1 MRTGIATVC
10 LAGTLREKM
19 QACAIAGFDG
29 IEIFEQDLVTS
40 PLRPEDV
47 RKLAADLGLSLDL
60 YQPFRDFDSV
70 GEDLLTANLRRAD
83 AKFRL
88 MSRLGMDTM
97 LLCSNVGTATV
108 DDDELR
114 AAQLSRLAELAGE
127 HGVRVA
133 YEALAWGKY
142 VNDYEHAHRLVEMVD
157 HPNLGTCLDSFHIL
171 SRDWDTA
178 PIEAFKAEKIFFV
191 QVADA
196 PKLSMDVLSWSR
208 HYRVFPGEGQFELAK
223 FMGHVVRAGYTGPV
237 SLEVFNDVFRQSDVE
252 RTAVDAMRSL
262 IWLEEQSATWLEA
275 NPATTEDQ
283 VTGGATGQTPGA
295 ARRRYPMELATL
307 PRVAEPAGFNFAEV
321 RAGDTTGLEA
331 LLGQLGFAF
340 NGRHRTKNVQLW
352 TMGHAR
358 VIINEE
364 PSAVGTAVNAAS
376 AAAISAGQPASAAAI
391 SAGQPASAADISALG
406 FDVDSPVIAAAR
418 AQQLKAPAVPRK
430 SQANE
435 EIFQGFAAPDSTEIF
450 LCQGNPDGTAA
461 WTREFGEIPEVP
473 AAGPACG
480 SAVIDHVNLAQPWQ
494 HFDEA
499 VLFYT
504 SALALE
510 PQPYAEVASPTG
522 LVRSQVMLTQD
533 RGVRLV
539 LNLAPL
545 LQQEAA
551 AGTSGTAA
559 SGIGQRRTYQE
570 HVAFAV
576 DDLVATAR
584 AARDRGLDFLQIP
597 ANYYEDLDA
606 RFALDAEFLATL
618 RELNLL
624 YDRDADGEFLHFY
637 TATVGS
643 VFFEMVERR
652 GAYDGYGAPNAP
664 VRHAVQYDHLH
675 QLTRSS

>member
-10 LAGTLREKM
+10 LSGTLKEKM

-40 PLRPEDV
+40 SLSPEDI
-47 RKLAADLGLSLDL
+47 RKTAADLGLTLDL

-70 GEDLLTANLRRAD
+70 PEDLLAANLRRAG
-83 AKFRL
+83 AKFKL
-88 MSRLGMDTM
+88 MSRLGMDTI
-97 LLCSNVGTATV
+97 LVCSNVGTATI
-108 DDDELR
+108 DDDSLR
-114 AAQLSRLAELAGE
+114 AEQLARLAGLAAD
-127 HGVRVA
+127 HGVKVA

-142 VNDYEHAHRLVEMVD
+142 VNDYEHAHRLVETVD

-178 PIEAFKAEKIFFV
+178 PIEAFSADKIFFV

-262 IWLEEQSATWLEA
+262 IWLEEQSAKWLDA
-275 NPATTEDQ
+275 NEK
-283 VTGGATGQTPGA
+283 A
-295 ARRRYPMELATL
+295 AGRRRYPMELATL
-307 PRVAEPAGFNFAEV
+307 PQVAEPAGFNFAEV
-321 RAGDTTGLEA
+321 KGADTAGLEKV
-331 LLGQLGFAF
+331 LGQLGFEF
-340 NGRHRTKNVQLW
+340 NGRHRTKDVQLW
-352 TMGHAR
+352 SMGHAR
-358 VIINEE
+358 VIINE
-364 PSAVGTAVNAAS
+364 AS
-376 AAAISAGQPASAAAI
+376 AGAGDSSPAIA
-391 SAGQPASAADISALG
+391 ALG

-430 SQANE
+430 SQADE
-435 EIFQGFAAPDSTEIF
+435 EVFQGFAAPDSTEIF
-450 LCQGNPDGTAA
+450 LCQGSPDGTAA
-461 WTREFGEIPEVP
+461 WTREFGEGLEFPG
-473 AAGPACG
+473 AGG
-480 SAVIDHVNLAQPWQ
+480 RNAVIDHVNLAQPWQ

-510 PQPYAEVASPTG
+510 PQPFAEVPSPSG
-522 LVRSQVMLTQD
+522 LVRSQVMLTAD
-533 RGVRLV
+533 RAVRLV
-539 LNLAPL
+539 LNLAPVI
-545 LQQEAA
+545 QQDGAD
-551 AGTSGTAA
+551 SGTAH
-559 SGIGQRRTYQE
+559 RKTYQE
-570 HVAFAV
+570 HIAFAV
-576 DDLVATAR
+576 DDLVEAAR

-606 RFALDAEFLATL
+606 RFDLDPAFLATL

-652 GAYDGYGAPNAP
+652 GGYDGYGAPNAP

-675 QLTRSS
+675 RLGRTS

>member
-10 LAGTLREKM
+10 LSGTLKEKM

-40 PLRPEDV
+40 SLSPEDV
-47 RKLAADLGLSLDL
+47 RKMAADLGLTLDL

-70 GEDLLTANLRRAD
+70 TEDLLAANLRRAE

-88 MSRLGMDTM
+88 MSRLGMDTI
-97 LLCSNVGTATV
+97 LVCTNVATATI
-108 DDDELR
+108 DDDDLR
-114 AAQLSRLAELAGE
+114 AAQLAALADLAGE
-127 HGVRVA
+127 HGVKVA

-142 VNDYEHAHRLVEMVD
+142 VNDYEHAHRLVEKVD
-157 HPNLGTCLDSFHIL
+157 HPHLGTCLDSFHIL
-171 SRDWDTA
+171 SRDWDTT
-178 PIEAFKAEKIFFV
+178 PIEDINADKIFFV

-262 IWLEEQSATWLEA
+262 IWLEEQSAKWLETNA
-275 NPATTEDQ
+275 PASF
-283 VTGGATGQTPGA
+283 GGAGGTLAGGPTAP

-307 PRVAEPAGFNFAEV
+307 PQVAEPAGFNFAEV
-321 RAGDTTGLEA
+321 KAADTGVLETV
-331 LLGQLGFAF
+331 LGQLGFEF
-340 NGRHRTKNVQLW
+340 NGRHRTKDVQLW

-358 VIINEE
+358 VIINEQAPEAAE
-364 PSAVGTAVNAAS
+364 P
-376 AAAISAGQPASAAAI
+376 AIA
-391 SAGQPASAADISALG
+391 ALG
-406 FDVDSPVIAAAR
+406 FDVDSPVIASAR
-418 AQQLKAPAVPRK
+418 AQQLKAPVVPRK

-435 EIFQGFAAPDSTEIF
+435 EVFQGFAAPDSTEIF
-450 LCQGNPDGTAA
+450 LCQGSPDGTAA
-461 WTREFGEIPEVP
+461 WTREFGEGLEVP
-473 AAGPACG
+473 SGART
-480 SAVIDHVNLAQPWQ
+480 AVIDHVNLAQPWQ

-510 PQPYAEVASPTG
+510 PQPYAEVASPSG
-522 LVRSQVMLTQD
+522 LVRSQVMQTSD
-533 RGVRLV
+533 RDVRLV
-539 LNLAPL
+539 LNLAPVI
-545 LQQEAA
+545 QQEGADP
-551 AGTSGTAA
+551 GTAP
-559 SGIGQRRTYQE
+559 RKTYQE
-570 HVAFAV
+570 HIAFAV

-584 AARDRGLDFLQIP
+584 GARDRGLAFLQIP
-597 ANYYEDLDA
+597 ENYYEDLDA
-606 RFALDAEFLATL
+606 RFDLDPGFLDTL
-618 RELNLL
+618 RDLNLL

-652 GAYDGYGAPNAP
+652 GNYDGYGAPNAP

-675 QLTRSS
+675 DLTQTNH

>member
-10 LAGTLREKM
+10 LSGTLKEKM

-40 PLRPEDV
+40 PLSPEDV
-47 RKLAADLGLSLDL
+47 RKMAADLGLTLDL

-70 GEDLLTANLRRAD
+70 PEDLLAANLRRAE

-88 MSRLGMDTM
+88 MSQLGMDTI
-97 LLCSNVGTATV
+97 LVCTNVATATI
-108 DDDELR
+108 DDDDLR
-114 AAQLSRLAELAGE
+114 ASQLAALAKLAGE
-127 HGVRVA
+127 HGIRVA

-142 VNDYEHAHRLVEMVD
+142 VNDYEHAHRLVQMVD

-178 PIEAFKAEKIFFV
+178 PIEDISAEKIFFV

-208 HYRVFPGEGQFELAK
+208 HYRVFPGEGQFELPK

-262 IWLEEQSATWLEA
+262 IWLEEQSAKWLDA
-275 NPATTEDQ
+275 NASAPGTA
-283 VTGGATGQTPGA
+283 GAMGTQGT

-307 PRVAEPAGFNFAEV
+307 PQVAEPAGFNFAEV
-321 RAGDTTGLEA
+321 KAADTGVLETV
-331 LLGQLGFAF
+331 LGQLGFEF
-340 NGRHRTKNVQLW
+340 NGRHRTKDVQLW

-358 VIINEE
+358 VIINEQAPEAAE
-364 PSAVGTAVNAAS
+364 P
-376 AAAISAGQPASAAAI
+376 AIA
-391 SAGQPASAADISALG
+391 ALG
-406 FDVDSPVIAAAR
+406 FDVDSPVIASAR
-418 AQQLKAPAVPRK
+418 AQQLKAPVVPRK

-435 EIFQGFAAPDSTEIF
+435 EVFQGFAAPDSTEIF

-461 WTREFGEIPEVP
+461 WTAEFGEGLEVP
-473 AAGPACG
+473 SGART
-480 SAVIDHVNLAQPWQ
+480 AVIDHVNLAQPWQ

-510 PQPYAEVASPTG
+510 PLPYAEVASPSG
-522 LVRSQVMLTQD
+522 LVRSQVMQTAD
-533 RGVRLV
+533 RDVRLV

-545 LQQEAA
+545 IQQEGARK
-551 AGTSGTAA
+551 S
-559 SGIGQRRTYQE
+559 YQE
-570 HVAFAV
+570 HIAFAV

-584 AARDRGLDFLQIP
+584 AARDRGLAFLQIP
-597 ANYYEDLDA
+597 ENYYEDLAA
-606 RFALDAEFLATL
+606 RFDLDPGFLATL

-652 GAYDGYGAPNAP
+652 GHYDGYGAPNAP

-675 QLTRSS
+675 QLTPSNR

>member
-10 LAGTLREKM
+10 LSGTLKEKM

-40 PLRPEDV
+40 SLSPEEV
-47 RKLAADLGLSLDL
+47 RLMAADLGLTLDL

-70 GEDLLTANLRRAD
+70 SEELLAANLRRAE

-88 MSRLGMDTM
+88 MARLGMDTI
-97 LLCSNVGTATV
+97 LVCSNVATASV
-108 DDDELR
+108 DDDGLR
-114 AAQLSRLAELAGE
+114 AAQLSRLASLAGE
-127 HGVRVA
+127 HGVKVA
-133 YEALAWGKY
+133 YEALAWGRY
-142 VNDYEHAHRLVEMVD
+142 VNDYEHAHRLVELVD

-178 PIEAFKAEKIFFV
+178 PIERFNPDKIFFV

-223 FMGHVVRAGYTGPV
+223 FMGHVVRAGYSGPV

-262 IWLEEQSATWLEA
+262 IWLEEQSAKWLDA
-275 NPATTEDQ
+275 NPSAAERP
-283 VTGGATGQTPGA
+283 GGAGGTG
-295 ARRRYPMELATL
+295 RRRHPMELATL

-321 RAGDTTGLEA
+321 RAADTGALET
-331 LLGQLGFAF
+331 LLAQLGFGF

-352 TMGHAR
+352 SMGHAR

-364 PSAVGTAVNAAS
+364 AP
-376 AAAISAGQPASAAAI
+376 AAAETSIAAV
-391 SAGQPASAADISALG
+391 G
-406 FDVDSPVIAAAR
+406 FDVDAPVIAAAR

-430 SQANE
+430 NQANE
-435 EIFQGFAAPDSTEIF
+435 EVFQGFAAPDATEIF

-461 WTREFGEIPEVP
+461 WVNEFGPP
-473 AAGPACG
+473 GTPDSSLATGGAAGPNAG
-480 SAVIDHVNLAQPWQ
+480 APAVIDHVNLAQPWQ

-510 PQPYAEVASPTG
+510 PQPYAEVASPSG
-522 LVRSQVMLTQD
+522 LVRSQVMTTRD

-545 LQQEAA
+545 LMQEAGTETPGGPPL
-551 AGTSGTAA
+551 AGSP
-559 SGIGQRRTYQE
+559 RRTYQE
-570 HVAFAV
+570 HIAFAV
-576 DDLVATAR
+576 GDLVSTAR
-584 AARDRGLDFLQIP
+584 DARARGLEFLRIP

-606 RFALDAEFLATL
+606 RFDLDPAFLATL

-643 VFFEMVERR
+643 VFFEVVERR

-675 QLTRSS
+675 QLKLTA

>member
-10 LAGTLREKM
+10 LSGTLKEKM

-40 PLRPEDV
+40 PLTPEDV
-47 RKLAADLGLSLDL
+47 RNMAADLGLTLDL

-70 GEDLLTANLRRAD
+70 SEDLLEANLRRAE

-88 MSRLGMDTM
+88 MARLGMDTI
-97 LLCSNVGTATV
+97 LVCSNVATASIDS
-108 DDDELR
+108 DDLR
-114 AAQLSRLAELAGE
+114 VEQLGRLAALAGD
-127 HGVRVA
+127 HGVKVA

-142 VNDYEHAHRLVEMVD
+142 VSDYEHAHRLVDAVD

-171 SRDWDTA
+171 SRNWDTA
-178 PIEAFKAEKIFFV
+178 PIEALSPEKIFFV

-237 SLEVFNDVFRQSDVE
+237 SLEIFNDVFRQSDVE
-252 RTAVDAMRSL
+252 RTAVDGMRSL
-262 IWLEEQSATWLEA
+262 IWLEEQSAKWLEA
-275 NPATTEDQ
+275 TVPALS
-283 VTGGATGQTPGA
+283 AAGA
-295 ARRRYPMELATL
+295 AGAPGTQVPGRRRYPMELATL
-307 PRVAEPAGFNFAEV
+307 PQVAEPAGYNFAEV
-321 RAGDTTGLEA
+321 KAADTKGLETV
-331 LLGQLGFAF
+331 LGQLGFDF
-340 NGRHRTKNVQLW
+340 NGRHRTKAVQLW

-358 VIINEE
+358 VIVNEAA
-364 PSAVGTAVNAAS
+364 PVSADSRADTS
-376 AAAISAGQPASAAAI
+376 PAIAPAI
-391 SAGQPASAADISALG
+391 GALG
-406 FDVDSPVIAAAR
+406 FDVDSPVIASAR
-418 AQQLKAPAVPRK
+418 AQQLKAPVVPRK

-435 EIFQGFAAPDSTEIF
+435 EVFQGFAAPDSTEIF

-461 WTREFGEIPEVP
+461 WTSEFGEGLEAP
-473 AAGPACG
+473 AAGAT
-480 SAVIDHVNLAQPWQ
+480 AVIDHVNLAQPWQ

-510 PQPYAEVASPTG
+510 PQPFAEVPSPTG
-522 LVRSQVMLTQD
+522 LVRSQVMATGD
-533 RGVRLV
+533 RAVRLV

-545 LQQEAA
+545 IQQDGAS
-551 AGTSGTAA
+551 GPDPSGTGA
-559 SGIGQRRTYQE
+559 RKTYQE
-570 HVAFAV
+570 HIAFAV
-576 DDLVATAR
+576 GDLVSTAR
-584 AARDRGLDFLQIP
+584 ECKARGLEFLQIP

-606 RFALDAEFLATL
+606 RFGLEPDFLATL
-618 RELNLL
+618 QELNLL

-652 GAYDGYGAPNAP
+652 GTYDGYGAPNAP
-664 VRHAVQYDHLH
+664 VRHAVQYDLLH
-675 QLTRSS
+675 RLNPVPAK

>member
-10 LAGTLREKM
+10 LSGTLREKM
-19 QACAIAGFDG
+19 RACAAAGFHG

-40 PLRPEDV
+40 PLSPEDV
-47 RKLAADLGLSLDL
+47 RKMAADLGLSLDL

-70 GEDLLTANLRRAD
+70 PADLLAANLRRAD

-88 MSRLGMDTM
+88 MSRLGMDTI
-97 LLCSNVGTATV
+97 LVCSNVATASI
-108 DDDELR
+108 DDDGLR
-114 AAQLSRLAELAGE
+114 AEQLAALAALAQD
-127 HGVRVA
+127 HGVKVA

-142 VNDYEHAHRLVEMVD
+142 VNDYEHAHRLVAAVD
-157 HPNLGTCLDSFHIL
+157 HPSLGTCLDSFHIL

-178 PIEAFKAEKIFFV
+178 PIEAFAPEKIFFV

-223 FMGHVVRAGYTGPV
+223 FLGHVVRAGYTGPV

-262 IWLEEQSATWLEA
+262 IWLEEQGAKWLDA
-275 NPATTEDQ
+275 NPAAE
-283 VTGGATGQTPGA
+283 TGTAGAGTAATG
-295 ARRRYPMELATL
+295 RRGYPMELATL
-307 PRVAEPAGFNFAEV
+307 PQVAEPAGFNFAEV
-321 RAGDTTGLEA
+321 GAVDTGGVET

-358 VIINEE
+358 VIINED
-364 PSAVGTAVNAAS
+364 SAQEFRDSGAATA
-376 AAAISAGQPASAAAI
+376 PA
-391 SAGQPASAADISALG
+391 ISALG

-435 EIFQGFAAPDSTEIF
+435 EIFQCFAAPDSTEIF
-450 LCQGNPDGTAA
+450 LCQGSPDGTAV
-461 WTREFGEIPEVP
+461 WTREFGEGLDAPP
-473 AAGPACG
+473 AGRAGAQG
-480 SAVIDHVNLAQPWQ
+480 AVIDHVNLAQPWQ

-522 LVRSQVMLTQD
+522 LVRSQVMATRD

-545 LQQEAA
+545 V
-551 AGTSGTAA
+551 
-559 SGIGQRRTYQE
+559 QRDGAE
-570 HVAFAV
+570 HIAFAV

-584 AARDRGLDFLQIP
+584 AAKARGLDFLQIP
-597 ANYYEDLDA
+597 DNYYEDLDA
-606 RFALDAEFLATL
+606 RFGLDQAFLATL

-675 QLTRSS
+675 QLTATP

>member
-10 LAGTLREKM
+10 LSGTLKEKM
-19 QACAIAGFDG
+19 QACAVAGFDG

-40 PLRPEDV
+40 SLSPEEI
-47 RKLAADLGLSLDL
+47 RKMAADLGLTLDL

-70 GEDLLTANLRRAD
+70 PEDLLAANLRRAE
-83 AKFRL
+83 AKFKL
-88 MSRLGMDTM
+88 MSRLGMDTI
-97 LLCSNVGTATV
+97 LVCSNVGTATI
-108 DDDELR
+108 DDDSLR
-114 AAQLSRLAELAGE
+114 TEQLGRLAALAGN
-127 HGVRVA
+127 HGVKVA

-142 VNDYEHAHRLVEMVD
+142 VNDYQHAHRLVEAVD

-178 PIEAFKAEKIFFV
+178 PIEGFNADKIFFV

-237 SLEVFNDVFRQSDVE
+237 SLEVFNDVFRQSDVD

-262 IWLEEQSATWLEA
+262 IWLEEQSAKWLDA
-275 NPATTEDQ
+275 N
-283 VTGGATGQTPGA
+283 GQAPG
-295 ARRRYPMELATL
+295 RRRYPMELATL
-307 PRVAEPAGFNFAEV
+307 PQVAEPAGFNFAEV
-321 RAGDTTGLEA
+321 KAADTAGLEKV
-331 LLGQLGFAF
+331 LGQLGFEF
-340 NGRHRTKNVQLW
+340 NGRHRTKDVQLW
-352 TMGHAR
+352 SMGHAR
-358 VIINEE
+358 VIINEA
-364 PSAVGTAVNAAS
+364 SVDTADS
-376 AAAISAGQPASAAAI
+376 SPAIA
-391 SAGQPASAADISALG
+391 ALG

-435 EIFQGFAAPDSTEIF
+435 EVFQGFAAPDSTEIF
-450 LCQGNPDGTAA
+450 LCQGSPDGTAA
-461 WTREFGEIPEVP
+461 WTSEFGEGLEVP
-473 AAGPACG
+473 APGG
-480 SAVIDHVNLAQPWQ
+480 RSAVIDHVNLAQPWQ

-510 PQPYAEVASPTG
+510 PQPFAEVPSPSG
-522 LVRSQVMLTQD
+522 LVRSQVMLTAD
-533 RGVRLV
+533 RAVRLV
-539 LNLAPL
+539 LNLAPVI
-545 LQQEAA
+545 QQDGAE
-551 AGTSGTAA
+551 AGTAH
-559 SGIGQRRTYQE
+559 RKTYQE
-570 HVAFAV
+570 HIAFAV
-576 DDLVATAR
+576 DDLVETAR
-584 AARDRGLDFLQIP
+584 AARGRGLDFLRIP

-606 RFALDAEFLATL
+606 RFDLEPAFLATL
-618 RELNLL
+618 REFNLL

-652 GAYDGYGAPNAP
+652 GGYDGYGAPNAP

-675 QLTRSS
+675 QLSRST

>member
-10 LAGTLREKM
+10 LSGTLKEKM

-40 PLRPEDV
+40 PLTPEDV
-47 RKLAADLGLSLDL
+47 RKMAADLGLTLDL

-70 GEDLLTANLRRAD
+70 SEDLLAANLRRAE

-88 MSRLGMDTM
+88 MARLGMDTI
-97 LLCSNVGTATV
+97 LVCSNVATASIDS
-108 DDDELR
+108 DDLR
-114 AAQLSRLAELAGE
+114 TEQLGRLAELAGE
-127 HGVRVA
+127 HGVKVA

-142 VNDYEHAHRLVEMVD
+142 VSDYEHAHRLVEAVD

-171 SRDWDTA
+171 SRDWNTA
-178 PIEAFKAEKIFFV
+178 PIEAFNPEKIFFV

-223 FMGHVVRAGYTGPV
+223 FMGHVVRAGYAGPV
-237 SLEVFNDVFRQSDVE
+237 SLEIFNDVFRQSDVE
-252 RTAVDAMRSL
+252 RTAVDGMRSL
-262 IWLEEQSATWLEA
+262 IWLEEQSAKWLDA
-275 NPATTEDQ
+275 NAP
-283 VTGGATGQTPGA
+283 VLSGA
-295 ARRRYPMELATL
+295 APGTGLGTHAAGRRRYPMELATL
-307 PRVAEPAGFNFAEV
+307 PQVAEPAGFNFAEV
-321 RAGDTTGLEA
+321 KAADTAGLEKV
-331 LLGQLGFAF
+331 LGQLGFEF
-340 NGRHRTKNVQLW
+340 NGRHRTKDVQLW

-358 VIINEE
+358 VIINE
-364 PSAVGTAVNAAS
+364 
-376 AAAISAGQPASAAAI
+376 AGPD
-391 SAGQPASAADISALG
+391 AGDTTPTIAALG
-406 FDVDSPVIAAAR
+406 FDVDSPVIASAR

-435 EIFQGFAAPDSTEIF
+435 EVFQGFAAPDSTEIF
-450 LCQGNPDGTAA
+450 LCQGSPDGTAA
-461 WTREFGEIPEVP
+461 WTSEFGEGLEVP
-473 AAGPACG
+473 AAGA

-510 PQPYAEVASPTG
+510 AQPFAEVPSPTG
-522 LVRSQVMLTQD
+522 LVRSQVMLTEN
-533 RGVRLV
+533 RAVRLV

-545 LQQEAA
+545 IQQDGASVDSGAA
-551 AGTSGTAA
+551 NSDGAGTGA
-559 SGIGQRRTYQE
+559 RRTYQE
-570 HVAFAV
+570 HIAFAV

-584 AARDRGLDFLQIP
+584 DCKARGLEFLEIP
-597 ANYYEDLDA
+597 ANYYEDLDT
-606 RFALDAEFLATL
+606 RFGLAPDFLATL
-618 RELNLL
+618 QELNLL

-652 GAYDGYGAPNAP
+652 GNYDGYGAPNAP
-664 VRHAVQYDHLH
+664 VRHAVQYDLLH
-675 QLTRSS
+675 RT

>member
-10 LAGTLREKM
+10 LSGTLREKM

-40 PLRPEDV
+40 PLSPEEV
-47 RKLAADLGLSLDL
+47 RKMAADLGLTLDL

-70 GEDLLTANLRRAD
+70 PEELLAANLRRAD

-88 MSRLGMDTM
+88 MSRLGMDTI
-97 LLCSNVGTATV
+97 LVCSNVATASV
-108 DDDELR
+108 DDDGLR
-114 AAQLSRLAELAGE
+114 AEQLAALAALAQD

-142 VNDYEHAHRLVEMVD
+142 VNDYEHAHRLVEAVD

-171 SRDWDTA
+171 SRDWDTTR
-178 PIEAFKAEKIFFV
+178 IESFNPEKIFFV

-223 FMGHVVRAGYTGPV
+223 FLGHVVRAGYTGPV

-262 IWLEEQSATWLEA
+262 IWLEEQSAKWLDAAPAAA
-275 NPATTEDQ
+275 NGA
-283 VTGGATGQTPGA
+283 GGAASAATG
-295 ARRRYPMELATL
+295 RRRYPMELATL
-307 PRVAEPAGFNFAEV
+307 PQVAEPAGFNFAEV
-321 RAGDTTGLEA
+321 RGADTAGLES

-358 VIINEE
+358 VIINEDSSQE
-364 PSAVGTAVNAAS
+364 SRDPQAAS
-376 AAAISAGQPASAAAI
+376 APA
-391 SAGQPASAADISALG
+391 ISALG

-450 LCQGNPDGTAA
+450 LCQGSPDGTAV
-461 WTREFGEIPEVP
+461 WTREFGEGRKAP
-473 AAGPACG
+473 AAGGVAER

-510 PQPYAEVASPTG
+510 PQPYAEVASPSG
-522 LVRSQVMLTQD
+522 LVRSQVMLTRD

-545 LQQEAA
+545 IQREGAA
-551 AGTSGTAA
+551 AAPEVQESAGT
-559 SGIGQRRTYQE
+559 GQRRTYQE
-570 HVAFAV
+570 HIAFAV

-584 AARDRGLDFLQIP
+584 AAKARGLDFLRIP
-597 ANYYEDLDA
+597 ENYYEDLDA
-606 RFALDAEFLATL
+606 RFDLDPSFLATL

-675 QLTRSS
+675 QLNPTA

>member
-10 LAGTLREKM
+10 LSGTLMEKM

-40 PLRPEDV
+40 PLTPEDV
-47 RKLAADLGLSLDL
+47 RKMAADLGLTLDL

-70 GEDLLTANLRRAD
+70 SEDLLAANLRRAD

-88 MSRLGMDTM
+88 MERLGMDTV
-97 LLCSNVGTATV
+97 LVCSNVATASIDS
-108 DDDELR
+108 DDLR
-114 AAQLSRLAELAGE
+114 TEQLGLLADLAGQ
-127 HGVRVA
+127 HGVKVA

-142 VNDYEHAHRLVEMVD
+142 VSDYEHAHRLVEAVD

-178 PIEAFKAEKIFFV
+178 PIEAFNPDKIFFV

-223 FMGHVVRAGYTGPV
+223 FMGHVVRAGYAGPV
-237 SLEVFNDVFRQSDVE
+237 SLEIFNDVFRQSDVE

-262 IWLEEQSATWLEA
+262 IWLEEQSAKWLDA
-275 NPATTEDQ
+275 NAPVLSST
-283 VTGGATGQTPGA
+283 ATGEAGTQAPV
-295 ARRRYPMELATL
+295 RRRYPMELATL
-307 PRVAEPAGFNFAEV
+307 PQVAEPAGYNFAEV
-321 RAGDTTGLEA
+321 KAADTAGLET
-331 LLGQLGFAF
+331 LLGQLGFEF
-340 NGRHRTKNVQLW
+340 NGRHRTKDVQLW

-358 VIINEE
+358 VIINEAG
-364 PSAVGTAVNAAS
+364 PGSGDDS
-376 AAAISAGQPASAAAI
+376 PAIA
-391 SAGQPASAADISALG
+391 ALG
-406 FDVDSPVIAAAR
+406 FDVDSPVIASAR

-435 EIFQGFAAPDSTEIF
+435 EVFQGFAAPDSTEIF
-450 LCQGNPDGTAA
+450 LCQGSPDGTAA
-461 WTREFGEIPEVP
+461 WTSEFGEGLEVP
-473 AAGPACG
+473 AAAAT
-480 SAVIDHVNLAQPWQ
+480 AVIDHVNLAQPWQ

-504 SALALE
+504 SALALA
-510 PQPYAEVASPTG
+510 PQPFAEVPSPTG
-522 LVRSQVMLTQD
+522 LVRSQVMLTES
-533 RGVRLV
+533 RAVRLV

-545 LQQEAA
+545 MQQDGASDGSDA
-551 AGTSGTAA
+551 LDSDSGRSGT
-559 SGIGQRRTYQE
+559 RRTYQE
-570 HVAFAV
+570 HIAFAV

-584 AARDRGLDFLQIP
+584 DCKARGLEFLEIP
-597 ANYYEDLDA
+597 ANYYEDLGA
-606 RFALDAEFLATL
+606 RFGLAPEFLATL
-618 RELNLL
+618 QELNLL

-652 GAYDGYGAPNAP
+652 GSYDGYGAPNAP
-664 VRHAVQYDHLH
+664 VRHAVQYDH
-675 QLTRSS
+675 QQRR

>member
-10 LAGTLREKM
+10 LSGTLKEKM

-40 PLRPEDV
+40 PLSPEDV
-47 RKLAADLGLSLDL
+47 RKMAADLGLTLDL

-70 GEDLLTANLRRAD
+70 TEDLLSANLRRAD
-83 AKFRL
+83 AKFGL
-88 MSRLGMDTM
+88 MSRLGMDTI
-97 LLCSNVGTATV
+97 LVCSNVATATI
-108 DDDELR
+108 DDDGLR
-114 AAQLSRLAELAGE
+114 AGQLADLAALAGD
-127 HGVRVA
+127 HGVKVA

-178 PIEAFKAEKIFFV
+178 PIEDFDPDKIFFV

-196 PKLSMDVLSWSR
+196 PKLSLDVLSWSR

-262 IWLEEQSATWLEA
+262 IWLEEQSAKWLDA
-275 NPATTEDQ
+275 NAASALNGAGTAS
-283 VTGGATGQTPGA
+283 GGAGA
-295 ARRRYPMELATL
+295 KAAGRRRYPMELATL
-307 PRVAEPAGFNFAEV
+307 PQVAEPAGFNFAEV
-321 RAGDTTGLEA
+321 KAADTAALETV
-331 LLGQLGFAF
+331 LGQLGFEF
-340 NGRHRTKNVQLW
+340 NGRHRTKDVQLW

-358 VIINEE
+358 VIINEQA
-364 PSAVGTAVNAAS
+364 PGAVGSGAPAIAAV
-376 AAAISAGQPASAAAI
+376 
-391 SAGQPASAADISALG
+391 G
-406 FDVDSPVIAAAR
+406 FDVDSPVIASAR

-430 SQANE
+430 SQADE
-435 EIFQGFAAPDSTEIF
+435 EVFQGFAAPDSTEIF
-450 LCQGNPDGTAA
+450 LCQGSPDGIAA
-461 WTREFGEIPEVP
+461 WINEFGETRGSVGGLEVP
-473 AAGPACG
+473 SGARN
-480 SAVIDHVNLAQPWQ
+480 AVIDHVNLAQPWQ

-510 PQPYAEVASPTG
+510 PQPYAEVASPSG
-522 LVRSQVMLTQD
+522 LVRSQVMQTSD
-533 RGVRLV
+533 RAVRLV
-539 LNLAPL
+539 LNLAPVI
-545 LQQEAA
+545 QQDGASETG
-551 AGTSGTAA
+551 AGA
-559 SGIGQRRTYQE
+559 SVTGQRKTYQE
-570 HVAFAV
+570 HIAFAV

-584 AARDRGLDFLQIP
+584 AAQERGLDFLQIP

-606 RFALDAEFLATL
+606 RFGLDPAFLATL
-618 RELNLL
+618 QELNLL

-652 GAYDGYGAPNAP
+652 GNYDGYGAPNAP

-675 QLTRSS
+675 QLTSPTNTITY

>member
-40 PLRPEDV
+40 PLSPEDV
-47 RKLAADLGLSLDL
+47 RQQAADLGLTLDL

-70 GEDLLTANLRRAD
+70 PEELLTANLRRAE

-88 MSRLGMDTM
+88 MSRLGMDTI
-97 LLCSNVGTATV
+97 LVCSNVATASI
-108 DDDELR
+108 DDDGLR
-114 AAQLSRLAELAGE
+114 VEQLSRLADLASD
-127 HGVRVA
+127 HGVKIA

-142 VNDYEHAHRLVEMVD
+142 VNDYEHAHRLVSMAD
-157 HPNLGTCLDSFHIL
+157 HANLGTCLDSFHIL

-178 PIEAFKAEKIFFV
+178 PVEGFNPEKIFFV

-208 HYRVFPGEGQFELAK
+208 HHRVFPGEGQFDLAK
-223 FMGHVVRAGYTGPV
+223 FMGHTVRAGYTGPV
-237 SLEVFNDVFRQSDVE
+237 SLEVFNDVFRQSDAD

-262 IWLEEQSATWLEA
+262 IWLEEQSANWLTA
-275 NPATTEDQ
+275 HPVPAA
-283 VTGGATGQTPGA
+283 GTPGNGTGEA
-295 ARRRYPMELATL
+295 ATPARRRYPMELATL

-321 RAGDTTGLEA
+321 RTANPAGLES
-331 LLGQLGFAF
+331 LLGQLGFGF
-340 NGRHRTKNVQLW
+340 DGRHRTKNVQLW
-352 TMGHAR
+352 SMGNAR
-358 VIINEE
+358 VILNEE
-364 PSAVGTAVNAAS
+364 APAGSAGDGQETAI
-376 AAAISAGQPASAAAI
+376 AAI
-391 SAGQPASAADISALG
+391 G
-406 FDVDSPVIAAAR
+406 FDVDSPVVAAAR
-418 AQQLKAPAVPRK
+418 ARQLKAPAVPRA
-430 SQANE
+430 SQADE
-435 EIFQGFAAPDSTEIF
+435 EVFQGFAAPDSTEIF

-461 WTREFGEIPEVP
+461 WTREFGSGMQGP
-473 AAGPACG
+473 AAARTTEAA
-480 SAVIDHVNLAQPWQ
+480 AVIDHVNLAQPWQ

-504 SALALE
+504 SALALQ
-510 PQPYAEVASPTG
+510 PQPYAEVPSPTG
-522 LVRSQVMLTQD
+522 LVRSQVMCTDD
-533 RGVRLV
+533 RGVRLI

-545 LQQEAA
+545 LQQDGAAPAA
-551 AGTSGTAA
+551 AGAV
-559 SGIGQRRTYQE
+559 QRRTYQE

-584 AARDRGLDFLQIP
+584 AARDRGLEFLRIP

-606 RFALDAEFLATL
+606 RFALAPDFLATL
-618 RELNLL
+618 RDLNLL

-664 VRHAVQYDHLH
+664 VRHAVQYDHL
-675 QLTRSS
+675 QQITV

>member
-10 LAGTLREKM
+10 LSGTLKEKM

-40 PLRPEDV
+40 SLSPEDV
-47 RKLAADLGLSLDL
+47 RKMAADLGLTLDL

-70 GEDLLTANLRRAD
+70 TEDLLAANLRRAE

-88 MSRLGMDTM
+88 MSRLGMDTI
-97 LLCSNVGTATV
+97 LVCTNVATATI
-108 DDDELR
+108 DDDDLR
-114 AAQLSRLAELAGE
+114 AAQLAALADLAGG
-127 HGVRVA
+127 HGVKVA

-178 PIEAFKAEKIFFV
+178 PIENINADKIFFV

-252 RTAVDAMRSL
+252 RTAVDAMLSL
-262 IWLEEQSATWLEA
+262 IWLEEQSAKWLDTNAPAA
-275 NPATTEDQ
+275 N
-283 VTGGATGQTPGA
+283 GGTVAGGPSA
-295 ARRRYPMELATL
+295 PARRRYPMELATL
-307 PRVAEPAGFNFAEV
+307 PQVAEPAGFNFAEV
-321 RAGDTTGLEA
+321 KAADTGVLEKV
-331 LLGQLGFAF
+331 LGQLGFEF
-340 NGRHRTKNVQLW
+340 NGRHRTKDVQLW

-358 VIINEE
+358 VIINEQAPEAAE
-364 PSAVGTAVNAAS
+364 P
-376 AAAISAGQPASAAAI
+376 AIA
-391 SAGQPASAADISALG
+391 ALG
-406 FDVDSPVIAAAR
+406 FDVDSPVIASAR
-418 AQQLKAPAVPRK
+418 AQQLKAPVVPRK

-435 EIFQGFAAPDSTEIF
+435 EVFQGFAAPDSTEIF

-461 WTREFGEIPEVP
+461 WTAEFGQAREFGEGLEVP
-473 AAGPACG
+473 SGART
-480 SAVIDHVNLAQPWQ
+480 AVIDHVNLAQPWQ

-510 PQPYAEVASPTG
+510 PQPYAEVASPSG
-522 LVRSQVMLTQD
+522 LVRSQVMQTSD
-533 RGVRLV
+533 RDVRLV
-539 LNLAPL
+539 LNLAPVI
-545 LQQEAA
+545 QQDGAD
-551 AGTSGTAA
+551 SGTAP
-559 SGIGQRRTYQE
+559 RKTYQE
-570 HVAFAV
+570 HIAFAV

-584 AARDRGLDFLQIP
+584 AARDRGLAFLQIP
-597 ANYYEDLDA
+597 ENYYEDLDA
-606 RFALDAEFLATL
+606 RFDLDPGFLATL
-618 RELNLL
+618 RDLNLL

-652 GAYDGYGAPNAP
+652 GNYDGYGAPNAP

-675 QLTRSS
+675 DLTQTTH

>member
-10 LAGTLREKM
+10 LSGTLREKM

-40 PLRPEDV
+40 PLSPEEV
-47 RKLAADLGLSLDL
+47 RKMAAGLGLTLDL

-70 GEDLLTANLRRAD
+70 PAELLAANLRRAD

-88 MSRLGMDTM
+88 MSRLGMDTI
-97 LLCSNVGTATV
+97 LVCSNVATASI
-108 DDDELR
+108 DDDGLR
-114 AAQLSRLAELAGE
+114 AEQLAALAALAQD
-127 HGVRVA
+127 HGVKVA

-142 VNDYEHAHRLVEMVD
+142 VNDYEHAHRLVEAVD

-178 PIEAFKAEKIFFV
+178 PIESFNPEKIFFV

-223 FMGHVVRAGYTGPV
+223 FLGHVVRAGYTGPV

-262 IWLEEQSATWLEA
+262 IWLEEQSAKWLDA
-275 NPATTEDQ
+275 TPAAENGA
-283 VTGGATGQTPGA
+283 GGTRPAG
-295 ARRRYPMELATL
+295 RRRYPMELATL
-307 PRVAEPAGFNFAEV
+307 PQVAEPAGFNFAEV
-321 RAGDTTGLEA
+321 RAADTAGLEI

-358 VIINEE
+358 VIINEDSPQE
-364 PSAVGTAVNAAS
+364 SPAPLATSA
-376 AAAISAGQPASAAAI
+376 PA
-391 SAGQPASAADISALG
+391 ISALG

-418 AQQLKAPAVPRK
+418 ARQLKAPAVPRK
-430 SQANE
+430 SQADE
-435 EIFQGFAAPDSTEIF
+435 EIFQGFAAPDSTEVF
-450 LCQGNPDGTAA
+450 LCQGSPDGTAV
-461 WTREFGEIPEVP
+461 WTREFGEGIQAP
-473 AAGPACG
+473 AAGRAAG
-480 SAVIDHVNLAQPWQ
+480 RRAVIDHVNLAQPWQ

-522 LVRSQVMLTQD
+522 LVRSQVMLTRD

-545 LQQEAA
+545 IQREGAGPGPEA
-551 AGTSGTAA
+551 AGT
-559 SGIGQRRTYQE
+559 GQRRTYQE
-570 HVAFAV
+570 HIAFAV

-584 AARDRGLDFLQIP
+584 AAKARGLDFLQIP
-597 ANYYEDLDA
+597 DNYYEDLDA
-606 RFALDAEFLATL
+606 RFDLDPAFLATL

-652 GAYDGYGAPNAP
+652 GSYDGYGAPNAP

-675 QLTRSS
+675 QLNPTS